1 MFETSGDI
9 MRMSFGLG
17 FVVLVIFLSMA
28 LLYLIFILRDV
39 SKILDDVKDVT
50 EKVRVSVVSP
60 LKIVGTVLERVTPYI
75 DQVLAGKKGKKKK

>member
-1 MFETSGDI
+1 